1 MQEPNEVQNAEP
13 VDSEA
18 ATVEQQPSSDELENR
33 VQQLEAEAASA
44 RDQLLRATADLRNYK
59 RRVDDERTQLIRNA
73 SAGLIMKLL
82 PVLDDFDLAMQHVP
96 DEIAGTQWFNGLQ
109 GVQRKLQTIMEGEGV
124 RPIDALGK
132 PFDPNVHDAVMHE
145 DGGPENAGKVTADLR
160 RGYTLHDKVIRPS
173 MVKVGQE

>member
-1 MQEPNEVQNAEP
+1 
-13 VDSEA
+13 
-18 ATVEQQPSSDELENR
+18 
-33 VQQLEAEAASA
+33 
-44 RDQLLRATADLRNYK
+44 
-59 RRVDDERTQLIRNA
+59 
-73 SAGLIMKLL
+73 MKLL

-109 GVQRKLQTIMEGEGV
+109 SVQRKLQTMMEGEGV